1 MKHIV
6 IMAFVF
12 GIFFVALPAGAKADT
27 AGLVK
32 IDDSVEVL
40 EQIMSIPE
48 TGIPPAL
55 MKNASGI
62 AIIPGVI
69 KAGFILGGRY
79 GRGILVIRDKDGN
92 WSDPVFISITG
103 GSIGWQVGVESID
116 IVLVFKSSRSVKGIL
131 RGKFTLGAD
140 ASIAAGP
147 VGRQASASTDI
158 LLKSEIYSY
167 SRSRGLFAGLAL
179 DGAAIQINYSANEA
193 FYGKDHALPSD
204 IVGNKT
210 LSAPPVVD
218 RLKKLLNEYAAG
230 NAPQAVKAGEPE
242 KPSGQEGTVQ
252 SESPAE
258 SPAPREESGKTE
270 EQERPLKMEEPKE

>member
-1 MKHIV
+1 MKNIV
-6 IMAFVF
+6 IIAFVCS
-12 GIFFVALPAGAKADT
+12 IFFVTLPAAAKADT

-32 IDDSVEVL
+32 IDDSIEVL

-48 TGIPPAL
+48 KGIPPAL
-55 MKNASGI
+55 LSNASGI

-79 GRGILVIRDKDGN
+79 GRGILVIREKDGS
-92 WSDPVFISITG
+92 WSNPVFISVTG
-103 GSIGWQVGVESID
+103 GSIGWQVGIESID
-116 IVLVFKSSRSVKGIL
+116 IVLVFKSSRSVEGIL
-131 RGKFTLGAD
+131 KGKFTLGAD

-179 DGAAIQINYSANEA
+179 EGAALQINHDADEA
-193 FYGKDHALPSD
+193 FYGKEYALPSD

-210 LSAPPVVD
+210 LSVPPVVD
-218 RLKKLLNEYAAG
+218 RLKKLLDEYASGSTSRSEKTGKLEKPSEQEGTEKSVSPA
-230 NAPQAVKAGEPE
+230 EPE
-242 KPSGQEGTVQ
+242 K
-252 SESPAE
+252 
-258 SPAPREESGKTE
+258 SGKTE
-270 EQERPLKMEEPKE
+270 DQERPLKMEEPKE